1 MLKSIRHGIIAGLTA
16 LLLAW
21 TFWPQQAVVAADPD
35 WSAANITVRGT
46 AKPLDAGVVL
56 VNGKTMVR
64 LYGITIY
71 AGRECHYS
79 VLDCSFITR
88 QYMDS
93 LLSRPGVEV
102 GCQMLSPGKGVCWVI
117 GEDWLA
123 GLDIAELLLDEGL
136 AYTQGLDVP
145 ARYDLAESHAWA
157 SRKGVWANRRDLP
170 GGSTTPRVELG
181 R

>member
-1 MLKSIRHGIIAGLTA
+1 MTMLKSIRHGIVAGLTA

-21 TFWPQQAVVAADPD
+21 AFWPRQAIMAVEPE
-35 WSAANITVRGT
+35 WSTSHITVRGT
-46 AKPLDAGVVL
+46 ARPVDAGVVL
-56 VNGKTMVR
+56 IGDTLVR
-64 LYGITIY
+64 LYGISIH

-93 LLSRPGVEV
+93 LLRRPGVEV

-117 GEDWLA
+117 GEDWLT

-145 ARYDLAESHAWA
+145 VRYETAERHAWEY
-157 SRKGVWANRRDLP
+157 RKGVWASRKDLP
-170 GGSTTPRVELG
+170 GATVPRVELG